1 MIALEKT
8 SKSYDSKEVVRSID
22 LEVPKG
28 SIFGLIGP
36 NEAGKTTMLKMIATL
51 IKPDSGRI
59 SVAGLDVSRDVRAV
73 RRILGYMPDQFGAF
87 RNGTC
92 ADYLEFFARAYGYH
106 GDALRER
113 VNAVLSLTD
122 LDGLRLEGTAA
133 LSTGM
138 RQRLSLAKTLL
149 NDPEVL
155 VLDEPASG
163 LDPRARI
170 EIRSLLRELGT
181 MGKTIIISSHIL
193 TDLEEICSDVAILEL
208 GRVVWSGSLAE
219 GRKALR
225 AQRFEVLVEVP
236 VEDVERALKLIQALD
251 GVDEAA
257 AAQGKIE
264 ARLSGRHGN
273 RLLEVLID
281 ARVEVLC
288 FSEKRTNLEA
298 IFLEQ
303 TRGILS

>member
-1 MIALEKT
+1 MIVLEKA
-8 SKSYDSKEVVRSID
+8 SKSYDSREVVRSID

-36 NEAGKTTMLKMIATL
+36 NGAGKTTMLKMISTL

-59 SVAGLDVSRDVRAV
+59 AVAGLDASRDVRAV

-92 ADYLEFFARAYGYH
+92 GDYLEFFARAYGYH
-106 GDALRER
+106 GPALTER

-155 VLDEPASG
+155 ILDEPASG

-170 EIRSLLRELGT
+170 EIRSLLKELGT
-181 MGKTIIISSHIL
+181 MGKTIMISSHIL

-208 GRVVWSGSLAE
+208 GSVVWSGSLAE

-236 VEDVERALKLIQALD
+236 VEDIERALKLIQALD
-251 GVDEAA
+251 GVVEAA

-264 ARLSGRHGN
+264 AKLSGRHGN
-273 RLLEVLID
+273 RLLEALI
-281 ARVEVLC
+281 AAGIEVLS

-303 TRGILS
+303 TKGILS